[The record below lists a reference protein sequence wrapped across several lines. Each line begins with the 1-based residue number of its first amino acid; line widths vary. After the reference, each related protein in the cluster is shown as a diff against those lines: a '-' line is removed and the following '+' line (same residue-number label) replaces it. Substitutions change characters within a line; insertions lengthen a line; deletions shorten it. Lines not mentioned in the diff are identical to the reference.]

1 VGSIDTLQ
9 RGIQMKG
16 LRLAFLLIA
25 VLAAT
30 WFAVG
35 NAMPVTVTLFFWHLQ
50 ASLAIVIA
58 GCFVLGCLVGA
69 VALLPALYRSRVRNK
84 RLAAEN
90 VSLRD
95 TSHGIDIYD
104 ASNRPLR

>member
-1 VGSIDTLQ
+1 
-9 RGIQMKG
+9 MKG

-69 VALLPALYRSRVRNK
+69 VALLPALYRSRVRNR

-90 VSLRD
+90 LSLRD
-95 TSHGIDIYD
+95 TPRGIDMSD
-104 ASNRPLR
+104 VPNSSMR

>member
-1 VGSIDTLQ
+1 
-9 RGIQMKG
+9 MKG
-16 LRLAFLLIA
+16 LRLAFLLLA

-58 GCFVLGCLVGA
+58 SCFVLGCLVGA
-69 VALLPALYRSRVRNK
+69 VAMLPALYRARARNK
-84 RLAAEN
+84 RLTVEN
-90 VSLRD
+90 ASLRD
-95 TSHGIDIYD
+95 TRGVDIND
-104 ASNRPLR
+104 LSDSPIRPPQ

>member
-1 VGSIDTLQ
+1 
-9 RGIQMKG
+9 MKG

-25 VLAAT
+25 ILAAT

-50 ASLAIVIA
+50 ASLAVVIA
-58 GCFVLGCLVGA
+58 ACFVLGCLVGA
-69 VALLPALYRSRVRNK
+69 VALLPTLYRSRVRNK

-90 VSLRD
+90 LTLRD
-95 TSHGIDIYD
+95 P
-104 ASNRPLR
+104 ASNLDLPASPDPRLR